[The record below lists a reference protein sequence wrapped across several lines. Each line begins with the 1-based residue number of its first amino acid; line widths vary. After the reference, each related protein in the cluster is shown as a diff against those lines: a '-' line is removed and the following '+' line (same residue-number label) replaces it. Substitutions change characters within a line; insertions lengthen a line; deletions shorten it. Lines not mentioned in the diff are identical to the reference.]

1 MLYLYNTL
9 TRKKEPFEPLKK
21 GCVSLYTCGPTV
33 YNFAHIGNLRTYVF
47 EDILK
52 RVLKFNGLKIKHI
65 MNITDVGHL
74 TSDADEGEDKMEKG
88 AAREGKTAWDIA
100 KFYTVAFIKDLK
112 QLNILPP
119 NTMPRATDHIKEQ
132 IALIKILEQK
142 GFAYRTSDGMYFD
155 TGKLADYGKLSPQN
169 FKDKKAGAR
178 VEINK
183 EKHSPWDFALWKF
196 SPTSVKRQMEWKSP
210 WGVGFPGWHIEC
222 SAMARAYLGQPF
234 DIHCGGIDHIA
245 IHHANEIA
253 QSEAAYGTPLARV
266 WMHGEFVVIGEQK
279 KMAKSAGNFLTLAA
293 LKEKGFS
300 PLAYRYLL
308 LGTHYRSPLIFSF
321 EALQN
326 SQNALDALCSTV
338 RNFEKPRI
346 GCAEFEEK
354 FKKAV
359 NDDLNIPKALGI
371 VWKLIKS
378 SYPSHAK
385 ARSLL
390 TFDTVL
396 GLGLAR
402 ILGRPYTVPARIR
415 AIAEAREKARAARDW
430 EESDTLRTQI
440 EKAGYY
446 IEDAPKGYK
455 IKKNTYATR

>member
-1 MLYLYNTL
+1 MLSLYNTL

-21 GCVSLYTCGPTV
+21 TKVSLYTCGPTV

-52 RVLKFNGLKIKHI
+52 RVLKYNGFKIKHI

-74 TSDADEGEDKMEKG
+74 TSDADQGEDKMEKG
-88 AAREGKTAWDIA
+88 AAREGKTAWKIA
-100 KFYTVAFIKDLK
+100 QFYTAAFIKDLK
-112 QLNILPP
+112 LLNILPP
-119 NTMPRATDHIKEQ
+119 NAMPRATDHIKEQ

-142 GFAYRTSDGMYFD
+142 GFVYRITDGIYFD

-196 SPTSVKRQMEWKSP
+196 SPQGAKRQMEWESP

-222 SAMARAYLGQPF
+222 SAMARSFLGQPF

-245 IHHANEIA
+245 IHHTNEIA

-266 WMHGEFVVIGEQK
+266 WMHGEFVVIGPQE
-279 KMAKSAGNFLTLAA
+279 KMAKSQDNFLTLDA
-293 LKEKGFS
+293 LVKRGFS

-308 LGTHYRSPLIFSF
+308 LGTHYRSPLAFSF
-321 EALQN
+321 EALRAA
-326 SQNALDALCSTV
+326 QNALDSLFGHV
-338 RNFEKPRI
+338 RELEKPRI

-354 FKKAV
+354 FKNAI
-359 NDDLNIPKALGI
+359 NDDLNIPRALGI
-371 VWKLIKS
+371 MWDLIKS
-378 SYPSHAK
+378 KYPSRAK

-390 TFDTVL
+390 VFDTVL
-396 GLGLAR
+396 GLGFTR
-402 ILGRPYTVPARIR
+402 ILGRPLAIPPPIR
-415 AIAEAREKARAARDW
+415 ALAEAREKARMARDW
-430 EESDTLRTQI
+430 TKSDTARKQI
-440 EKAGYY
+440 EEAGYY
-446 IEDAPKGYK
+446 IEDAPHGYR
-455 IKKNTYATR
+455 IKKMHP